1 MQTIKITITSPSE
14 SNIVLKKFKSKS
26 NDINEKLRNLLFSK
40 NKSDK
45 KKVK

>member
-14 SNIVLKKFKSKS
+14 SNIVLKKCKSKS